1 MTAAPVPTPA
11 PAPANATAPAP
22 APRLE
27 FGIIIGDVP
36 DTISPREHMDRIVRQ
51 VTAAQESGFTYICI
65 GQHFLYRSFRW
76 PQPIPLL
83 AHLAAITE
91 PHVKLVASVLIVPF
105 YHPVVL
111 AEELAT
117 LDMVSGGRLI
127 VGVGAGYRQ
136 EEFDLLQVPY
146 AERFARLEE
155 AVELIKLA
163 WSQPSFSFEGRFW
176 QLRDATT
183 HVRPVQEPRPPIWF
197 GAMGPTGIRRS
208 ARLGDGWMITVETSW
223 ADAEASLEAFAAE
236 RTRLGLP
243 HVAVPIRR
251 EIVVGRDAEHALAI
265 YEERALD
272 RFLAYA
278 DRGADFVAADRDAFS
293 EEFREWARARAVI
306 GSAQECVERLRALD
320 PARIGPIIIRPS
332 WPGMTPDEVDASI
345 REVGATVVRALERPP
360 ARTHADVE

>member
-1 MTAAPVPTPA
+1 MSELAGRSPGLP
-11 PAPANATAPAP
+11 
-22 APRLE
+22 PRRPDPHRTLE
-27 FGIIIGDVP
+27 FGIILGDVP
-36 DTISPREHMDRIVRQ
+36 DSVPPREHLEQIVRQ
-51 VTAAQESGFTYICI
+51 VRAAQESGFTYICI

-91 PHVKLVASVLIVPF
+91 PQMKLVASVLIVPF

-127 VGVGAGYRQ
+127 AGVGAGYRQ
-136 EEFDLLQVPY
+136 EEFELLQVPFD
-146 AERFARLEE
+146 ERFARLEE

-163 WSQPSFSFEGRFW
+163 WSRPSFSFEGRFW

-183 HVRPVQEPRPPIWF
+183 HVRPVQEPRPTIWF
-197 GAMGPTGIRRS
+197 GAMGPAGIRRS
-208 ARLGDGWMITVETSW
+208 ARLGDGWMITVETAWS
-223 ADAEASLEAFAAE
+223 DAEASLDVFSAE
-236 RTRLGLP
+236 RLRLGLP
-243 HVAVPIRR
+243 QVAVPIRR

-278 DRGADFVAADRDAFS
+278 ERGAGFVAEDRGRFS
-293 EEFREWARARAVI
+293 AEFREWARARAVI
-306 GSAQECVERLRALD
+306 GSAPECAERLRALD
-320 PARIGPIIIRPS
+320 AGRIGPVIVRPS
-332 WPGMTPDEVDASI
+332 WPGMTPDEVDAYI
-345 REVGATVVRALERPP
+345 REVGNTVVRPVRAG
-360 ARTHADVE
+360 